1 MGVGEARI
9 GGVAMGV
16 AVGVAGGA
24 SRVWLGSVWGVAGG
38 RLGCRFGVDVVRMS
52 VPGSFWGVDRTEV
65 LCLRRWEEV
74 WAEVDDRAKVFRCD
88 A

>member
-24 SRVWLGSVWGVAGG
+24 SRVWLGE
-38 RLGCRFGVDVVRMS
+38 RLGCGWGTPGVQIWCGCGADECVWEFLGPRWDRSPMFSQVGRS
-52 VPGSFWGVDRTEV
+52 LGGSG
-65 LCLRRWEEV
+65 
-74 WAEVDDRAKVFRCD
+74 
-88 A
+88 